1 MSNKYK
7 RIMVNSFKFCT
18 FNIAVGGSRHSRIRC
33 FKKGDTCEAGNEQI
47 KMQLLTV
54 LDEPSLSNP
63 FMEIYDSDTEEVY
76 EMNIRDNDSDPD
88 SDINVED
95 K

>member
-18 FNIAVGGSRHSRIRC
+18 LNIAVGGSRHSRIHC

-47 KMQLLTV
+47 KMQFSV

-63 FMEIYDSDTEEVY
+63 FMEIYNSDTKEVY
-76 EMNIRDNDSDPD
+76 EMNIIDNDSDLD

-95 K
+95 